1 MTFDDQQDEHPTLPL
16 GPMIDAVFLLLCFFL
31 VTTDFTPL
39 EGLLEAQ
46 LPKGLGQEAAT
57 KVPDKQD
64 EMRIN
69 IVQAG
74 KDPAYLWNDVPV
86 EGTEQQA
93 LAEIRRRLGEYK
105 ERVQSPVV
113 VIDAAGDVVLQ
124 AVVNVRSICNELDI
138 RVMIPSQVS

>member
-1 MTFDDQQDEHPTLPL
+1 MTFDDQHDEHPTLPL

-46 LPKGLGQEAAT
+46 LPKGLGQAAAT
-57 KVPDKQD
+57 EVPEKQ
-64 EMRIN
+64 EPMRVN

-74 KDPAYLWNDVPV
+74 KYPAYLWNDVPV
-86 EGTEQQA
+86 EGTEQEA
-93 LAEIRRRLGEYK
+93 LAKLRTMMGEYK
-105 ERVQSPVV
+105 NSVQSPVV
-113 VIDAAGDVVLQ
+113 IIDAAGDVVLQ

-138 RVMIPSQVS
+138 RVMIPSMVK